1 MELNLNEHLTIYNG
15 CGVLFYAILSD
26 CAAVAFFI
34 AQTVLMAL
42 KDASVVQTMQ

>member
-1 MELNLNEHLTIYNG
+1 MVE
-15 CGVLFYAILSD
+15 VFFFYSILSY
-26 CAAVAFFI
+26 CIAVAIFY

>member
-1 MELNLNEHLTIYNG
+1 MVE
-15 CGVLFYAILSD
+15 VLFLYSNLSY
-26 CAAVAFFI
+26 CAAVAIFY

>member
-1 MELNLNEHLTIYNG
+1 MVE
-15 CGVLFYAILSD
+15 VLFLYAILSY
-26 CAAVAFFI
+26 CAAVAIFY

>member
-1 MELNLNEHLTIYNG
+1 MAILLLD
-15 CGVLFYAILSD
+15 YAILSY
-26 CAAVAFFI
+26 CAAVAIFY